1 MKNIIFSLILLSMLL
16 TSCMVGPH
24 YTRPAIETPPAYIH
38 DTSVLASGTDTI
50 LKWFMLFEDTILNTL
65 ITDVLDANTDIKIA
79 VLRIEQSRAFFRMS
93 KSDLLPS
100 IGYSGEAEIN
110 YAARQEIDRM
120 NPDAFSIMGI
130 ASWEID
136 LWGKLRHAKRAAYA
150 ELTASEETLKSIKTM
165 LVSDAANLYFQMR
178 DLDNRIQV
186 SEQTLQTRTQYYN
199 MVYERFIKGE
209 VSELDKLQAEQQ
221 LATVQATLSSL
232 KRQLGYT
239 ERSLNV
245 LLGQNPKTLPRGLS
259 NIEQRTAPQIPSL
272 LPSTLL
278 EQRPDIRAAEEMLKA
293 ETERIGITQALR
305 LPSFNLTSFFGLAS
319 SDLSSLLNGDA
330 VMANLTGSILGPL
343 FEFGKNKRRV
353 EAQRKE
359 AEIALT
365 KYLNA
370 YRKALGEVDNAL
382 LAIQTYSDEF
392 EARSRQASAARKS
405 LALSQERYNSGYTD
419 YLEVLVSET
428 YMFDAEMLVSIT
440 RAQQLSATVS
450 LYRALGGGW

>member
-1 MKNIIFSLILLSMLL
+1 MKKIIFILILLSMLL

-24 YTRPAIETPPAYIH
+24 YTRPAMEPPQAYIH
-38 DTSVLASGTDTI
+38 DTAINASDTLSA
-50 LKWFMLFEDTILNTL
+50 LKWFMLFEDTVLNNL
-65 ITDVLDANTDIKIA
+65 IAGVLDANNDVKTA
-79 VLRIEQSRAFFRMS
+79 MLRIEQSHALYRMS
-93 KSDLLPS
+93 RSDLLPS
-100 IGYSGEAEIN
+100 LGYSAEAEIN
-110 YAARQEIDRM
+110 YAVSDEIDRM
-120 NPDAFSIMGI
+120 NPDVFSVLGA

-165 LVSDAANLYFQMR
+165 VISDAANLYFQMR
-178 DLDNRIQV
+178 DLDNRIAV

-199 MVYERFIKGE
+199 MVNERFMKGE

-221 LATVQATLSSL
+221 LAVVQATLSSL
-232 KRQLGYT
+232 RRQLGFT

-245 LLGQNPKTLPRGLS
+245 LLDQNPQPVPRGLS
-259 NIEQRTAPQIPSL
+259 NPEQQTCPQIPAL
-272 LPSTLL
+272 LPSSLL
-278 EQRPDIRAAEEMLKA
+278 DQRPDIRAAEELLKA

-305 LPSFNLTSFFGLAS
+305 LPSFNLTGFLGLAS
-319 SDLSSLLNGDA
+319 SDLSSLLHKDA
-330 VMANLTGSILGPL
+330 IISNITASILGPI
-343 FEFGKNKRRV
+343 FEFGKNRRRV

-359 AEIALT
+359 AEIALN
-365 KYLNA
+365 KYLVT

-382 LAIQTYSDEF
+382 LSIQTYSSEF
-392 EARSRQASAARKS
+392 EARNRQAEAARKS
-405 LALSQERYNSGYTD
+405 LMLSRERYNGGYTD

-428 YMFDAEMLVSIT
+428 YMFDAEMTVSVT